1 MRTVLLLMD
10 LQRNIVERAATFR
23 GGGASVVEHAAEAA
37 DAARAAGVP
46 VVYVRVA
53 FREGGPEIA
62 LSNRRFAA
70 AKTRATG
77 GEGAQE
83 VQIAD
88 AVAPHAGEPVVVKR
102 RVSAFAGSD
111 LDVILRAHRAERLV
125 LAGIATSG
133 VVLSTFTQAADLDFD
148 LVVLSDACADGDPE
162 VHRILVEQVFPKAA
176 EVMSTAEW
184 AASLS

>member
-10 LQRNIVERAATFR
+10 LQRNIVERAAAYP
-23 GGGASVVEHAAEAA
+23 GVDPVVLMHAAEAA
-37 DAARAAGVP
+37 DAARAAGIP

-53 FREGGPEIA
+53 FRDGGPEIA
-62 LSNRRFAA
+62 TANRRFAA
-70 AKTRATG
+70 AKAHATG
-77 GEGAQE
+77 GELAPE

-88 AVAPHAGEPVVVKR
+88 AIAPRPGEPVVTKR

-111 LDVILRAHRAERLV
+111 LDTILRALRAERLV

-148 LVVLSDACADGDPE
+148 LVVLSDACADADPE
-162 VHRILVEQVFPKAA
+162 VHRVLVEKVFPKAA
-176 EVMSTAEW
+176 AVITTAEW
-184 AASLS
+184 AGALS